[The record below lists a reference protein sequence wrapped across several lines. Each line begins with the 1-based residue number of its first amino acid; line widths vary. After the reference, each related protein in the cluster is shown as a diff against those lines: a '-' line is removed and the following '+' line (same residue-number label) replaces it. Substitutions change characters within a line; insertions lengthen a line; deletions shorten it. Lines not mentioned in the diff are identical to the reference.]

1 MKSLTSKELLPSFI
15 DINGTRIESESQI
28 KLLGITIDDK
38 LKFNKHIDILCKNA
52 ARQINVL
59 YRFSGIFDLK
69 AIHLFWQILIIT
81 HLYGIFIYKENR
93 KGSRKSLKILHN
105 DKTSSYALLLEKN
118 TFLQHS
124 L

>member
-118 TFLQHS
+118 TFP
-124 L
+124 